1 MSTVPTTT
9 ITYQDQLQAKADT
22 LTSLLSPFYKQALD
36 VYPSPEQH
44 YRMRA
49 EFRVWHDGDDLYYIM
64 FNKETKTPYR
74 VDEFPAASETINT
87 LMQRIIE
94 LVKPNAVLRKK
105 LFQVDFLSGLSQEC
119 VISLLYHRQLD
130 DEWQAQAEALR
141 TELNKKFKVSVIGRA
156 RKQKLILGEDFIIEE
171 LPADGKTYQ
180 FKHIENS
187 FTQPNA
193 YVNTHMIEWAIAQS
207 QGLTGDLLELYCGAG
222 NFSIPLAAHFDHVV
236 GTEIA
241 KPSVEAA
248 QFNIAVNQIDNVQIA
263 RLSAEEF
270 VEALAGKRQFE
281 RLKGIELAERQFNTV
296 LVDPPRAGLD
306 PATTQMISQFDNIIY
321 ISCNPHT
328 LVDNLEALSAT
339 HEVSRA
345 ALFDQ
350 FPFTEH
356 MESGVLLTRKA

>member
-1 MSTVPTTT
+1 
-9 ITYQDQLQAKADT
+9 
-22 LTSLLSPFYKQALD
+22 
-36 VYPSPEQH
+36 
-44 YRMRA
+44 
-49 EFRVWHDGDDLYYIM
+49 M

-141 TELNKKFKVSVIGRA
+141 TELNKEFKVSVIGRA
-156 RKQKLILGEDFIIEE
+156 RKQKLILGDDFIIEE

-222 NFSIPLAAHFDHVV
+222 NFSIPLAAHYDHVV

-248 QFNIAVNQIDNVQIA
+248 QFNIAVNKIDNVQIA

-281 RLKGIELAERQFNTV
+281 RLKGIELTERQFNTV

-328 LVDNLEALSAT
+328 LVENLEALSST

>member
-1 MSTVPTTT
+1 MSTPTNTST
-9 ITYQDQLQAKADT
+9 TYQDQLQVKVNT
-22 LTSLLSPFYKQALD
+22 LSSLLSPFYTDDLD
-36 VYPSPEQH
+36 VYSSPETH

-49 EFRVWHDGDDLYYIM
+49 EFRVWHEGDDLYYIM

-74 VDEFPAASETINT
+74 VDAFPAASQTINA
-87 LMQRIIE
+87 LMARIIE
-94 LVKPNAVLRKK
+94 LVKRNPVLRKK

-130 DEWQAQAEALR
+130 DEWQTQANTLYTALN
-141 TELNKKFKVSVIGRA
+141 EEFKVSIIGRA
-156 RKQKLILGEDFIIEE
+156 RKQKVILGEDYIIET
-171 LPADGKTYQ
+171 LPADGKTFQ

-193 YVNTHMIEWAIAQS
+193 YVNTHMIDWAIAQS

-222 NFSIPLAAHFDHVV
+222 NFSIPLAAHFNHVV

-248 QFNIAVNQIDNVQIA
+248 QFNIAVNNISNVQIA

-281 RLKGIELAERQFNTV
+281 RLKGIDLDQRQFNTV

-306 PATTQMISQFDNIIY
+306 PATTEMVSQFDNIIY

-328 LVDNLEALSAT
+328 LVENLASLSAT
-339 HEVSRA
+339 HKVSRA

-350 FPFTEH
+350 FPFTDH
-356 MESGVLLTRKA
+356 MESGVLLTRKD

>member
-1 MSTVPTTT
+1 MGTSPDTNT
-9 ITYQDQLQAKADT
+9 TYQAQLQVKVDT
-22 LTSLLSPFYKQALD
+22 LTSLLTPFYTDDLD
-36 VYPSPEQH
+36 VYRSPETH

-64 FNKETKTPYR
+64 FDKETKTPYR
-74 VDEFPAASETINT
+74 VDNFPAASETINA
-87 LMQRIIE
+87 LMVRILE
-94 LVKPNAVLRKK
+94 LVKSCSVLRKK
-105 LFQVDFLSGLSQEC
+105 LFQIDFLSGLSQEC

-130 DEWQAQAEALR
+130 EAWQNAAQALHE
-141 TELNKKFKVSVIGRA
+141 TLNSEFNVSIIGRA
-156 RKQKLILGEDFIIEE
+156 RKQKEIIGRDFIIERI
-171 LPADGKTYQ
+171 PADGKTFE

-222 NFSIPLAAHFDHVV
+222 NFSIPMAAHFNHVV

-248 QFNIAVNQIDNVQIA
+248 QFNIAVNNLDNVQIA

-281 RLKGIELAERQFNTV
+281 RLRGIDLTTRQFNTV

-306 PATTQMISQFDNIIY
+306 PATTEMISQFDNIIY

-328 LVDNLEALSAT
+328 LVDNLASLSTT
-339 HEVSRA
+339 HIVARA

-356 MESGVLLTRKA
+356 MESGVLLTRKR

>member
-1 MSTVPTTT
+1 M
-9 ITYQDQLQAKADT
+9 
-22 LTSLLSPFYKQALD
+22 
-36 VYPSPEQH
+36 
-44 YRMRA
+44 
-49 EFRVWHDGDDLYYIM
+49 
-64 FNKETKTPYR
+64 
-74 VDEFPAASETINT
+74 
-87 LMQRIIE
+87 
-94 LVKPNAVLRKK
+94 
-105 LFQVDFLSGLSQEC
+105 FQVDFLSGLSQEC

-248 QFNIAVNQIDNVQIA
+248 QFNIAVNKIDNVQIA

>member
-1 MSTVPTTT
+1 MNTPSLTEVA
-9 ITYQDQLQAKADT
+9 YQTQLKAKVDT
-22 LTSLLSPFYKQALD
+22 LISMLSPFYQQELD
-36 VYPSPEQH
+36 VYRSPVQH

-64 FNKETKTPYR
+64 FDKETKGPYR
-74 VDEFPAASETINT
+74 VDSFPASSETINT
-87 LMQRIIE
+87 LMNRILE
-94 LVKPNAVLRKK
+94 LVKVSPVLRKK

-130 DEWQAQAEALR
+130 DDWRNAASALR
-141 TELNKKFKVSVIGRA
+141 EKLNQEFKVSVIGRA
-156 RKQKLILGEDFIIEE
+156 RKQKEIIGDDFIIEQ
-171 LPADGKTYQ
+171 LPADGKIYR

-193 YVNTHMIEWAIAQS
+193 YVNTHMIEWAIAQTRE
-207 QGLTGDLLELYCGAG
+207 LTGDLLELYCGAG
-222 NFSIPLAAHFDHVV
+222 NFTIPLAAHFDHVV

-241 KPSVEAA
+241 KPSVDAA
-248 QFNIAVNQIDNVQIA
+248 QFNIAINNIDNVQIA

-270 VEALAGKRQFE
+270 VEALSGKRQFE
-281 RLKGIELAERQFNTV
+281 RLKGINLTDRQFNTV

-306 PATTQMISQFDNIIY
+306 PATTEMISQFDNILY

-328 LVDNLEALSAT
+328 LVENLQALSET
-339 HEVSRA
+339 HSLTRA

-356 MESGVLLTRKA
+356 IESGVLLTRKP

>member
-1 MSTVPTTT
+1 MSTAPTTT
-9 ITYQDQLQAKADT
+9 ITYQDQLQAKVDT
-22 LTSLLSPFYKQALD
+22 LTSLLSPFYQQALD

-49 EFRVWHDGDDLYYIM
+49 EFRVWHDDDDLYYIM
-64 FNKETKTPYR
+64 FNKETKTPYQ
-74 VDEFPAASETINT
+74 VDEFPAASETINR

-94 LVKPNAVLRKK
+94 LVKPNPVLRKK

-130 DEWQAQAEALR
+130 NEWQVQAEALR

-156 RKQKLILGEDFIIEE
+156 RKQKVILGDDFIIEE

-248 QFNIAVNQIDNVQIA
+248 QFNIAVNKIDNVQIA

-281 RLKGIELAERQFNTV
+281 RLKGIELTERQFNTV

-328 LVDNLEALSAT
+328 LVENLEALSST

>member
-1 MSTVPTTT
+1 MSTPTNIST
-9 ITYQDQLQAKADT
+9 TYQDQLQVKVNT
-22 LTSLLSPFYKQALD
+22 LSSLLSPFYTDDLD
-36 VYPSPEQH
+36 VYSSPETH

-49 EFRVWHDGDDLYYIM
+49 EFRVWHEGDDLYYIM

-74 VDEFPAASETINT
+74 VDAFPAASQTINA
-87 LMQRIIE
+87 LMARIIE
-94 LVKPNAVLRKK
+94 LVKPNPVLRKK

-130 DEWQAQAEALR
+130 DEWQTQANALY
-141 TELNKKFKVSVIGRA
+141 TALNEEFKVSIIGRA
-156 RKQKLILGEDFIIEE
+156 RKQKVILGEDYIIET
-171 LPADGKTYQ
+171 LPADGKAFQ

-193 YVNTHMIEWAIAQS
+193 YVNTHMIDWAIAQS

-222 NFSIPLAAHFDHVV
+222 NFSIPLAAHFNHVV

-248 QFNIAVNQIDNVQIA
+248 QFNIAVNNIGNVQIA

-281 RLKGIELAERQFNTV
+281 RLKGIDLDQRQFNTV

-306 PATTQMISQFDNIIY
+306 PATTEMVSQFDNIIY

-328 LVDNLEALSAT
+328 LVENLASLSAT
-339 HEVSRA
+339 HKVSRA

-350 FPFTEH
+350 FPFTDH
-356 MESGVLLTRKA
+356 MESGVLLTRKD